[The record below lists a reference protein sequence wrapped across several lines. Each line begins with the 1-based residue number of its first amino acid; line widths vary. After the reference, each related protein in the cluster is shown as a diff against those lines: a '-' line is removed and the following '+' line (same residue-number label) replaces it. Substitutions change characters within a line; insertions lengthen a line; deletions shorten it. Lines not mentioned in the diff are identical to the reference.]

1 MDASDPIPVFTLFG
15 ETERFPDVVH
25 CESFSAR
32 APIHGWRIS
41 AHRHAQMAQLFL
53 IVEGGVTAKVDGRTT
68 SLKSGDFLFVAARIV
83 HEFVFEPDTVGRVIS
98 FPVSV
103 VNSLGPTS
111 QDILAALSK
120 SATGEAGPALFDL
133 AEHLAETAEG
143 TSRFRSQRAVG
154 LAHSVLAL
162 VAEAAAS
169 DDDARGHA
177 KGNLKIEAFDQLIH
191 DHMAEGWSAS
201 DYGRALNVT
210 TGHLS
215 RLCRNAAGVG
225 AAAYIEQTIM
235 EEACRMLA
243 FTQLPIAEIGY
254 RLGFQDPSYFS
265 KRFRAVRGGTPTV
278 YRRQFLA

>member
-1 MDASDPIPVFTLFG
+1 
-15 ETERFPDVVH
+15 
-25 CESFSAR
+25 
-32 APIHGWRIS
+32 
-41 AHRHAQMAQLFL
+41 MAQLFL
-53 IVEGGVTAKVDGRTT
+53 IVAGGVAAKVDGR
-68 SLKSGDFLFVAARIV
+68 SNALKSGDFLFVPARIV
-83 HEFVFEPDTVGRVIS
+83 HEFTFEPDTVGRVIS
-98 FPVSV
+98 FPMSV
-103 VNSLGPTS
+103 VNSLGPRS
-111 QDILAALSK
+111 QDILATLSK
-120 SATGEAGPALFDL
+120 PSAGVAEAALL
-133 AEHLAETAEG
+133 HLVEHLAETAEG

-162 VAEAAAS
+162 VAETAALE
-169 DDDARGHA
+169 DDARSHA
-177 KGNLKIEAFDQLIH
+177 NGNLKLEALDRLIH
-191 DHMAEGWSAS
+191 DHMSEGWSAS

-254 RLGFQDPSYFS
+254 RLGFHDPSYFS